1 MLFLIH
7 SLSYA
12 LHNQMEIAILS
23 LTFTLKKS
31 KQIQMWKSSICCLQF
46 IRLQNFC
53 LLQRALTE
61 QTLTDAELV
70 NLPNTP
76 TGHGQKKEVC
86 STLNCMLLLI
96 ILPAF

>member
-12 LHNQMEIAILS
+12 LDNQMEIAILS

-53 LLQRALTE
+53 LLQRALME

-86 STLNCMLLLI
+86 STLNCMLLLV